1 MMPPI
6 LDVKNLRISFR
17 TNNGTVKAVR
27 DISFQLNKGETLAV
41 VGESGSGKSVTARAV
56 MGILAPNAIV
66 DNGEII
72 YDGKDLLKLPESE
85 FQLLRGDKLSMIFQ
99 DPLSSLNPIVR
110 IGKQL
115 TEAMI
120 LNNKERRKNAG
131 VILKRM
137 FRLLEESINQAQSDT
152 PEAKKK
158 TAEKIAAFREI
169 VNESIVLETA
179 YDAVSDYAYE
189 AVGSI
194 ESLLIDMIG
203 GSLKDNAAEARRIA
217 KLAGQCYHDYFLP
230 REKTELPNLLEK
242 LNTEIEA
249 YAQGADNQAIK
260 ELLTKVQSILKTAM
274 AGTKPNFFCLGYYIK
289 HNQLTGKNTDIHDLN
304 ALAQKYL
311 DDHFMRGFLQDV
323 SHGIRYS
330 YSKSIERKKNALESL
345 QSALRML
352 DADEYD
358 EKQLRK
364 IEAELV
370 KQVYHCIDRLDIHKD
385 NAEYIFGSSLHA
397 AINKYFSG
405 KRNNPKELQREAK
418 QTAEYQRLIAAG
430 KDASKVVPAILID
443 LDATKATM
451 KKVVENVVASYT
463 SKINAEATVD
473 YEAMAIDLIDYLRL
487 QASHCADKLTKQG
500 AKHRALELMGEVGIS
515 EPRKRYNQFPFQF
528 SGGMRQRIVIAIAL
542 SANPDILICDEPTT
556 ALDVTIQSQILELI
570 NQLKRERGLSIIFIT
585 HDLGVVANM
594 ADRIAVMYAGKV
606 VEYGKSDDIFYEPS
620 HPYTWALLSSMPD
633 LDTKEK
639 LFAIAGTPPNMIIP
653 PKGDAFAARNQHAL
667 QIDFEQEPP
676 FFKVSDTHYAATW
689 LLHPNA
695 PKVNPP
701 SIVTERIARMKR
713 LEEESHAQ

>member
-27 DISFQLNKGETLAV
+27 DISFQLNKGETLAI

-99 DPLSSLNPIVR
+99 DPLSSLNPIIR

-115 TEAMI
+115 TEAML
-120 LNNKERRKNAG
+120 LNNKERRRNAG
-131 VILKRM
+131 IILRRM
-137 FRLLEESINQAQSDT
+137 FRLLEESINQAQSNTAD
-152 PEAKKK
+152 ARKK
-158 TAEKIAAFREI
+158 TAEKISAFRAI

-179 YDAVSDYAYE
+179 YDAVSDFAYA

-194 ESLLIDMIG
+194 EALLIDLIAG
-203 GSLKDNAAEARRIA
+203 NVKDNAAQARRIA
-217 KLAGQCYHDYFLP
+217 RLAGQCYHTYFLP
-230 REKTELPNLLEK
+230 KEKSELPKHLEK
-242 LNTEIEA
+242 LNAQIEA
-249 YAQGADNQAIK
+249 YAKGGDGQPLKD
-260 ELLTKVQSILKTAM
+260 LLIKVQSVLKDAL
-274 AGTKPNFFCLGYYIK
+274 AGTKPNFFSLGYYEK
-289 HNQLTGKNTDIHDLN
+289 HHQPNTEISDINVLN
-304 ALAQKYL
+304 SLSQKYL
-311 DDHFMRGFLQDV
+311 DDHFMRDFLQDV
-323 SHGIRYS
+323 SLGVRHS
-330 YSKSIERKKNALESL
+330 YLQSIERKKSALEPMR
-345 QSALRML
+345 SALML
-352 DADEYD
+352 FSADD
-358 EKQLRK
+358 FDKKQLRK
-364 IEAELV
+364 AGAELGR
-370 KQVYHCIDRLDIHKD
+370 QVYRCIDRLDIHKD
-385 NAEYIFGSSLHA
+385 NAEYIFASSLHA
-397 AINKYFSG
+397 AINKYFDG
-405 KRNNPKELQREAK
+405 KRNNLRELGREAK
-418 QTAEYQRLIAAG
+418 QTAQYKRLIAAG
-430 KDASKVVPAILID
+430 KDASKVVPAILTD
-443 LDATKATM
+443 LDATRANM
-451 KKVVENVVASYT
+451 KKAVENVIASYT
-463 SKINAEATVD
+463 AKINAESAVQFD
-473 YEAMAIDLIDYLRL
+473 RMAAGLIDYLKL
-487 QASHCADKLTKQG
+487 QASHCADKLTRQG
-500 AKHRALELMGEVGIS
+500 AKHKALELMSEVGIS
-515 EPRKRYNQFPFQF
+515 EPRKRYRQFPFQF

-639 LFAIAGTPPNMIIP
+639 LFAIPGTPPNMIIP

-689 LLHPNA
+689 LLHPDA

-701 SIVTERIARMKR
+701 AIVTERIARMKR